1 MFMHWTPDSS
11 STGVAGAKVR
21 GRGHA
26 ASLMTIQKHEF
37 YEGAALYQLIR
48 GAGVSGVRYAAPFFV
63 LNDEVQVYLKY
74 STGKRSPWSF
84 TFGPEEQAL
93 LHARAARHRTFI
105 GLICGADGVA
115 ALSFDNYTRI
125 ANVSDSALRI
135 ACFRLHREH
144 FEVSGP
150 GGKLPSKIPPSN
162 WKRLVGEMQASGE
175 TL

>member
-1 MFMHWTPDSS
+1 MLVAQEYA
-11 STGVAGAKVR
+11 GVFAK
-21 GRGHA
+21 GR
-26 ASLMTIQKHEF
+26 LMGIQKHEF

-48 GAGVSGVRYAAPFFV
+48 GAGGSSVRYTAPFFV

-84 TFGPEEQAL
+84 TFGPDEQAL
-93 LHARAARHRTFI
+93 LHSRAAKHRTFI

-115 ALSFDNYTRI
+115 ALPFDDYARI
-125 ANVSDSALRI
+125 TDVSDSAQRV

-150 GGKLPSKIPPSN
+150 CGKLPSKVPPSN
-162 WKRLVGEMQASGE
+162 WKRLVGEIPTNRD